1 MAHYAKVENSLVTQV
16 IVAEPEFFDTIILEC
31 IKTYASA

>member
-1 MAHYAKVENSLVTQV
+1 MDYQV
-16 IVAEPEFFDTIILEC
+16 LFNIAIAAAGDRHTIILEC